1 MELHETLVHLAKTFG
16 LVWMFV
22 FFVVVAWLAYR
33 PGARARQ
40 EEAAR
45 SVLSDELMAR
55 DRS

>member
-33 PGARARQ
+33 PGARKRHEQ
-40 EEAAR
+40 AAR
-45 SVLSDELMAR
+45 SVLNDDLAAR
-55 DRS
+55 ERT

>member
-33 PGARARQ
+33 PGARRRH

-45 SVLSDELMAR
+45 SVLNDDLAAR
-55 DRS
+55 ERT

>member
-1 MELHETLVHLAKTFG
+1 MELHEMLVHLSKTFG

-22 FFVVVAWLAYR
+22 FFVVVVWIAYR
-33 PGARARQ
+33 PGARKRQ

-45 SVLSDELMAR
+45 SVLSDDLMAR